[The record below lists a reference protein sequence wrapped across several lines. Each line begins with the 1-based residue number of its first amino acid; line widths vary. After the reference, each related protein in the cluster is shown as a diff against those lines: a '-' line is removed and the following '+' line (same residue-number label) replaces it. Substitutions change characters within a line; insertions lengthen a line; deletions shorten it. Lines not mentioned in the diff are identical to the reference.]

1 MMRPLRTP
9 CLFRAFL
16 ARFSCL
22 ACILV
27 AAGVLG
33 LRPAG
38 AEPIPLPTADF
49 EATATTLGGATM
61 IMHHSGDKARV
72 EVDVG
77 ITITG
82 IMDLKTRK
90 MLMIGA
96 IPGMSN
102 MAMEIGIGEAS
113 YGQVYGSGKR
123 VGEDTVAGEPCQ
135 LWEMDAAKAGHDS
148 KYVNGPVIVCL
159 SRDHIPLRTQATV
172 DGKLKTITEITQLK
186 RVKQD
191 PALFVMPKDVKV
203 MKMPKGVGE
212 GIAAG
217 ALGLGK

>member
-1 MMRPLRTP
+1 MRFLRTL
-9 CLFRAFL
+9 CSSSAFSSRL
-16 ARFSCL
+16 SFSC
-22 ACILV
+22 AVIAISGILSLGR
-27 AAGVLG
+27 AA
-33 LRPAG
+33 
-38 AEPIPLPTADF
+38 AEPVPLPTTDF

-72 EVDVG
+72 EMDVG

-90 MLMIGA
+90 MFMIGA

-102 MAMEIGIGEAS
+102 MAVEVGIGDAS
-113 YGQVYGSGKR
+113 YGQVYGNGKR

-135 LWEMDAAKAGHDS
+135 LWQMDSAKAGHDN
-148 KYVNGPVIVCL
+148 KYTDGPVIVCL
-159 SRDHIPLRTQATV
+159 SQDHIPLRTQATI
-172 DGKLKTITEITQLK
+172 DGKLKTVTEITQLK

-191 PALFVMPKDVKV
+191 PSLFVMPKDVKV

-212 GIAAG
+212 SIAAG

>member
-1 MMRPLRTP
+1 MMRLLHT
-9 CLFRAFL
+9 LFISRLFL
-16 ARFSCL
+16 ACTVI
-22 ACILV
+22 AT
-27 AAGVLG
+27 AGILG
-33 LRPAG
+33 LHPAA
-38 AEPIPLPTADF
+38 AEPVPLPTTDF

-61 IMHHSGDKARV
+61 TMHHSGDKARI
-72 EVDVG
+72 EMDVG

-90 MLMIGA
+90 MFMIGA

-102 MAMEIGIGEAS
+102 MAVEVGIGEAS
-113 YGQVYGSGKR
+113 YGQVYGNGKR
-123 VGEDTVAGEPCQ
+123 TGEDTVAGERCE
-135 LWEMDAAKAGHDS
+135 LWEMDAAKAGHDN
-148 KYVNGPVIVCL
+148 KYTSGPVIVCL
-159 SRDHIPLRTQATV
+159 SQDHIPLRTQAMI
-172 DGKLKTITEITQLK
+172 DRKLKTITEITQLK

>member
-1 MMRPLRTP
+1 MMRFLRTL
-9 CLFRAFL
+9 CSSSAFSSRL
-16 ARFSCL
+16 SFSC
-22 ACILV
+22 AVIAVSGILSLGR
-27 AAGVLG
+27 AA
-33 LRPAG
+33 
-38 AEPIPLPTADF
+38 AEPVPLPTTDF

-72 EVDVG
+72 EMDVG

-90 MLMIGA
+90 MFMIGA

-102 MAMEIGIGEAS
+102 MAVEVGIGDAS

-135 LWEMDAAKAGHDS
+135 LWQMDSAKAGHDN
-148 KYVNGPVIVCL
+148 KYTDGPVIVCL
-159 SRDHIPLRTQATV
+159 SQDHIPLRTQATI
-172 DGKLKTITEITQLK
+172 DGKLKTVTEITQLK

-191 PALFVMPKDVKV
+191 PSLFVMPKDVKV

-212 GIAAG
+212 SIAAG

>member
-1 MMRPLRTP
+1 MRLLPALCISRLSFSFA
-9 CLFRAFL
+9 LFAL
-16 ARFSCL
+16 A
-22 ACILV
+22 
-27 AAGVLG
+27 GLG
-33 LRPAG
+33 LTPAT
-38 AEPIPLPTADF
+38 ADPLPLPTADF

-61 IMHHSGDKARV
+61 TMHHSGDKARV

-77 ITITG
+77 ISLTG

-102 MAMEIGIGEAS
+102 MAMEVGIGDAS
-113 YGQVYGSGKR
+113 YGQVYGHGKR
-123 VGEDTVAGEPCQ
+123 VGEDTVAGERCQ
-135 LWEMDAAKAGHDS
+135 LWEMDAAKANHDN

-159 SRDHIPLRTQATV
+159 SQDYIPLRTQATV
-172 DGKLKTITEITQLK
+172 EGKLKTITEITQLK

-191 PALFVMPKDVKV
+191 PSLFVLPKDIKV
-203 MKMPKGVGE
+203 MKMPKGVAE

-217 ALGLGK
+217 ALGLGSQ

>member
-1 MMRPLRTP
+1 MRLLPAPCVSRPSFSVALLAVAGLLSLTP
-9 CLFRAFL
+9 
-16 ARFSCL
+16 AR
-22 ACILV
+22 
-27 AAGVLG
+27 
-33 LRPAG
+33 

-61 IMHHSGDKARV
+61 TMHHSGDKARV

-77 ITITG
+77 VSITG

-102 MAMEIGIGEAS
+102 MAMEIGIGDAS

-135 LWEMDAAKAGHDS
+135 LWQMDAAKAEHDN

-159 SRDHIPLRTQATV
+159 SRDYIPLRTQATV
-172 DGKLKTITEITQLK
+172 DGKLKTITEVTQLK
-186 RVKQD
+186 RVRQD
-191 PALFVMPKDVKV
+191 PSLFVLPKDVKV

-217 ALGLGK
+217 ALGLGKQ

>member
-1 MMRPLRTP
+1 MRLLRMP
-9 CLFRAFL
+9 CSSRLL
-16 ARFSCL
+16 LSCSL
-22 ACILV
+22 SCAVIA
-27 AAGVLG
+27 AAGMLG
-33 LRPAG
+33 LNRAA
-38 AEPIPLPTADF
+38 AEPLPLPTADF

-61 IMHHSGDKARV
+61 TMHHSGDKARV

-102 MAMEIGIGEAS
+102 MAMEVGIGDAS
-113 YGQVYGSGKR
+113 YGQVYGNGKR

-135 LWEMDAAKAGHDS
+135 LWEMEAAKAGHDN

-159 SRDHIPLRTQATV
+159 SQDHIPLRTQATV
-172 DGKLKTITEITQLK
+172 DGKLKTVTEITQLK

-191 PALFVMPKDVKV
+191 PALFAMPKDVKV

>member
-1 MMRPLRTP
+1 MRLLPALCVSRPSFSVALLAVAGLLSLTP
-9 CLFRAFL
+9 
-16 ARFSCL
+16 AR
-22 ACILV
+22 
-27 AAGVLG
+27 
-33 LRPAG
+33 

-61 IMHHSGDKARV
+61 TMHHSGDKARV

-77 ITITG
+77 VSITG

-102 MAMEIGIGEAS
+102 MAMEIGIGDAN

-135 LWEMDAAKAGHDS
+135 LWQMDAAKAEHDN

-159 SRDHIPLRTQATV
+159 SRDNIPLRTQATV
-172 DGKLKTITEITQLK
+172 DGKLKTITEVTQLK
-186 RVKQD
+186 RVRQD
-191 PALFVMPKDVKV
+191 PSLFVLPKDVKV

-217 ALGLGK
+217 ALGLGKQ

>member
-1 MMRPLRTP
+1 MRFLRTL
-9 CLFRAFL
+9 CSSSAFSSRL
-16 ARFSCL
+16 SFSC
-22 ACILV
+22 AVIAVSGILSLGR
-27 AAGVLG
+27 AA
-33 LRPAG
+33 
-38 AEPIPLPTADF
+38 AEPVPLPTTDF

-72 EVDVG
+72 EMDVG

-90 MLMIGA
+90 MFMIGA

-102 MAMEIGIGEAS
+102 MAVEVGIGDAS
-113 YGQVYGSGKR
+113 YGQVYGNGKR

-135 LWEMDAAKAGHDS
+135 LWQMDSAKAGHDN
-148 KYVNGPVIVCL
+148 KYTDGPVIVCL
-159 SRDHIPLRTQATV
+159 SQDHIPLRTQATI
-172 DGKLKTITEITQLK
+172 DGKLKTVTEITQLK

-191 PALFVMPKDVKV
+191 PSLFVMPKDVKV

-212 GIAAG
+212 SIAAG